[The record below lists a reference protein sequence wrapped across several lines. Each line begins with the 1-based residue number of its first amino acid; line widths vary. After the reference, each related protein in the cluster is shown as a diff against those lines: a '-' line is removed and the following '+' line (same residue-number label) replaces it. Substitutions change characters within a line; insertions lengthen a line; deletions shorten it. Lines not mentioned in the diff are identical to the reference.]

1 MKKCTACAAKIPA
14 GGVYCPVCGKK
25 TGSDITFQYR
35 EEDEKDF
42 AFHAEYYSATGN
54 GSDKVQERSAGSRY
68 AWYDGRLYYLYRT
81 RQSKCYV
88 LTIVDE
94 EITDSFELHVE
105 FASGYDADILANRNG
120 IFVVDKSNNIA
131 LYDFNGKKQFEIHG
145 EDITGEKYKECIYY
159 IFGDKIYFMLNAQER
174 YDGFDDVNMCIRE
187 YNFKTDKWQDI
198 WNLSDQMKEEER
210 FCKDQLRA
218 QLEYNYDCPV
228 EEFSV
233 ELYECS
239 LRNMYANSQ
248 YMIMEYELICWAD
261 GGSAEV
267 VYSPVILFDFSTKKY
282 EIITRQ
288 VGAADAGLCFDMRRN
303 RMWYAYNK
311 NTLAEVPLKRMCD
324 VQRKE
329 AERTWT
335 FAESSYIHGIP
346 CFSEEN
352 CYFDGEHCYV
362 ATGSY
367 FLYAYQQDGQDVG
380 EWNRSGHGNTAVA
393 VHGPYVWARLDLVE
407 DDMFCH
413 AIHRPAQGFHMEE
426 ETAEQVIEQ
435 SRAEADRKIEEMP
448 KPEEMWKTEEMWKPE
463 EVQKPEEIQKPEE
476 PEEQN
481 RGMTISGLRAKLQEC
496 SDYAGEF
503 KAYRNSLENRWDFN
517 AVMGILIGSNKRSGG
532 KKHILEQNAGI
543 GQGDNFNR
551 VVEALER
558 HGLMDV
564 YKKYEKMTDA
574 SVTLLQVE
582 DEIMEIAPQLSDIC
596 KKISDIL
603 A

>member
-14 GGVYCPVCGKK
+14 GGVYCPACGKK
-25 TGSDITFQYR
+25 TGSVITFQYR

-187 YNFKTDKWQDI
+187 YNFKTDKWQNI
-198 WNLSDQMKEEER
+198 WNLSDQMKEEEI

-228 EEFSV
+228 EDFSV

-261 GGSAEV
+261 GGSAEIIER
-267 VYSPVILFDFSTKKY
+267 PVILFDFSTKKY
-282 EIITRQ
+282 EIITRRLQ
-288 VGAADAGLCFDMRRN
+288 PADAGLCFDMRRN

-335 FAESSYIHGIP
+335 FARTPYIHEIP
-346 CFSEEN
+346 CFSEQN

-362 ATGSY
+362 AMGSY
-367 FLYAYQQDGQDVG
+367 FLYAYRQDGQDVG

-413 AIHRPAQGFHMEE
+413 AIHRPAQGFHVEE
-426 ETAEQVIEQ
+426 EENDLD
-435 SRAEADRKIEEMP
+435 EAGQ
-448 KPEEMWKTEEMWKPE
+448 PE